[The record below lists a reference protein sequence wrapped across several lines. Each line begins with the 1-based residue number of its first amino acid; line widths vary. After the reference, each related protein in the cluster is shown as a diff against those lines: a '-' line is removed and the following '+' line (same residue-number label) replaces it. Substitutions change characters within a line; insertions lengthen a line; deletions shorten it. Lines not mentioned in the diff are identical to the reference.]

1 MNEINELEIKYTVDD
16 YVRSLTFI
24 QSRQFVHKYMFIII
38 PVIFIFSIIF
48 VIFMSPDGLSE
59 TTLTSTIILIVML
72 LPFFGILL
80 FLKYF
85 PNPIL
90 KWNIKRQFKSSP
102 LMQENQYISFD
113 EGGIGGHTNLSAGK
127 TNWNAFIEV
136 TETEEDFYFLQ
147 QKRWHSLFPKEH
159 LKIVFSK
166 TNLENW

>member
-80 FLKYF
+80 YF
-85 PNPIL
+85 EILPKSNYLNGIL
-90 KWNIKRQFKSSP
+90 KDNLNRLHLCRKINIFLLMKVESEDIQIYPQVKRTGMP
-102 LMQENQYISFD
+102 L
-113 EGGIGGHTNLSAGK
+113 
-127 TNWNAFIEV
+127 
-136 TETEEDFYFLQ
+136 
-147 QKRWHSLFPKEH
+147 
-159 LKIVFSK
+159 SK
-166 TNLENW
+166 